1 MEVND
6 VNSLSREVKYILE
19 NASPETHWTTL
30 CVCLLI
36 ASGRRNIEILNGQSM
51 FSPSV
56 GKHFC
61 IFEGQAKKRF
71 DPDSH
76 SIPFEIPRLVEF
88 DVFIHGYNAL
98 RSQFGDVHI
107 ILNHDQLILNHN
119 WSDALY
125 VLRLS
130 IYLGLKHMGHA
141 SKSW

>member
-1 MEVND
+1 
-6 VNSLSREVKYILE
+6 
-19 NASPETHWTTL
+19 
-30 CVCLLI
+30 
-36 ASGRRNIEILNGQSM
+36 M

-71 DPDSH
+71 GPDSH
-76 SIPFEIPRLVEF
+76 SIPFEIPLLVEF